1 MGSHT
6 ATAHPCMP
14 PRAMHPS
21 ITLKGSDR
29 AGVGVSASTLQMAG
43 AHPLRSRSVRFT
55 GAFAAALCA
64 ALGFAGCGGE
74 SKSPLDETLGVLPA
88 NAPVAIAISTDLD
101 SASLRDLDAAL
112 QRFGVEG
119 GLDGSLEDA
128 VGNYRGISLDRD
140 IRPLLGN
147 ELVVGLPSV
156 PAGVEAE
163 EGETAPE
170 VAAIRVSD
178 GAAARELLTDLGL
191 EEVDEVEGATVY
203 GTAPPEG
210 APEGAETGGPSV
222 GVDGDLVVATDSQR
236 GLEEALRQREEDD
249 RLTEELFTD
258 RLAGLPEEAILR
270 AAGDAPSV
278 LESLGIEETAA
289 ALPWVRSLHSYG
301 IVANVDGR
309 TATVDASISGD
320 EVTGRLRKRLHG
332 SVSDLIDQFGE
343 GLVARLGD
351 EVTAT
356 RSVVEDPATVAK
368 ALEALHG
375 QVPLLARIAGSSET
389 VREALEVAR
398 YAIPA
403 LPVPEPESFPPGSKV
418 RRVPGNPDLYRLI
431 APTPNHVPPP
441 PVPGGGGIPQ
451 PSFERHELVFGLI
464 DGVFVTAPSL
474 EAARQIREAE
484 PVHIDLPPGAL
495 AFRIPV
501 KASDLGVPD
510 IAGLS
515 VTVTTIEGGVEASA
529 TGLRLHAQAGL

>member
-1 MGSHT
+1 
-6 ATAHPCMP
+6 
-14 PRAMHPS
+14 
-21 ITLKGSDR
+21 
-29 AGVGVSASTLQMAG
+29 
-43 AHPLRSRSVRFT
+43 
-55 GAFAAALCA
+55 
-64 ALGFAGCGGE
+64 
-74 SKSPLDETLGVLPA
+74 
-88 NAPVAIAISTDLD
+88 
-101 SASLRDLDAAL
+101 
-112 QRFGVEG
+112 
-119 GLDGSLEDA
+119 
-128 VGNYRGISLDRD
+128 
-140 IRPLLGN
+140 
-147 ELVVGLPSV
+147 
-156 PAGVEAE
+156 
-163 EGETAPE
+163 
-170 VAAIRVSD
+170 
-178 GAAARELLTDLGL
+178 
-191 EEVDEVEGATVY
+191 
-203 GTAPPEG
+203 
-210 APEGAETGGPSV
+210 
-222 GVDGDLVVATDSQR
+222 
-236 GLEEALRQREEDD
+236 
-249 RLTEELFTD
+249 
-258 RLAGLPEEAILR
+258 
-270 AAGDAPSV
+270 
-278 LESLGIEETAA
+278 
-289 ALPWVRSLHSYG
+289 
-301 IVANVDGR
+301 
-309 TATVDASISGD
+309 VDASISGD
-320 EVTGRLRKRLHG
+320 EVTQNDLPLDPGPSSPRVLEDEPTVATRDQAQSIEFALAAVRSAVPEAAFDEVTRRLQRHLHA
-332 SVSDLIDQFGE
+332 SVATVIAQFGE

-375 QVPLLARIAGSSET
+375 QVPLLARIAGSSEP

-515 VTVTTIEGGVEASA
+515 VTVTTIEGGVEASM
-529 TGLRLHAQAGL
+529 TGLRLRAQAGL